1 MYIFSNPPSCMGE
14 SSWIERSLRIGDCF
28 DVLLH
33 NKATLCSEA
42 FRQLVAYGIT
52 LSEETSILVQFY
64 SRTLWTADFLLKE
77 KSVRLV
83 DQIFAIWS
91 NTFDMHLFTSDGYL
105 YGLLTPQKSFRG
117 ELLYRQV
124 NTCCDRLIAEAK
136 EPGLSILISQDEQG
150 TQGIFHAANS
160 LRNAVDYLRFF
171 DEVPRCLFVN
181 IYQQMAPGEG
191 EELAVYRRLAQS
203 LAERLREK
211 DFCPECSAQE
221 ILDTLRNNCHYSIE
235 VLHNQMQSFNLI
247 FLTYLISHGLVD
259 EDFLRAKMIRQRI
272 KGGDQKE
279 RYLSNL
285 AETLRLL
292 YDRYRELC
300 EKNDIAHLNRV
311 QDYVQR
317 HIGSASLSVSLVAE
331 HFHVNRSQLTRQFR
345 EYTGQSLAEYIF
357 NIRLDLAML
366 LMESHPN
373 WTMEQVAQK
382 AGYYSLSTMYRAFQK
397 KELGPPAQ
405 YQRRFTKQ

>member
-211 DFCPECSAQE
+211 DFVRSVQHKKYWIRCGITATIPSRCC
-221 ILDTLRNNCHYSIE
+221 TTKCR
-235 VLHNQMQSFNLI
+235 VL
-247 FLTYLISHGLVD
+247 T
-259 EDFLRAKMIRQRI
+259 
-272 KGGDQKE
+272 
-279 RYLSNL
+279 
-285 AETLRLL
+285 
-292 YDRYRELC
+292 
-300 EKNDIAHLNRV
+300 
-311 QDYVQR
+311 
-317 HIGSASLSVSLVAE
+317 
-331 HFHVNRSQLTRQFR
+331 
-345 EYTGQSLAEYIF
+345 
-357 NIRLDLAML
+357 
-366 LMESHPN
+366 
-373 WTMEQVAQK
+373 
-382 AGYYSLSTMYRAFQK
+382 
-397 KELGPPAQ
+397 
-405 YQRRFTKQ
+405 

>member
-1 MYIFSNPPSCMGE
+1 
-14 SSWIERSLRIGDCF
+14 
-28 DVLLH
+28 
-33 NKATLCSEA
+33 
-42 FRQLVAYGIT
+42 
-52 LSEETSILVQFY
+52 
-64 SRTLWTADFLLKE
+64 
-77 KSVRLV
+77 
-83 DQIFAIWS
+83 
-91 NTFDMHLFTSDGYL
+91 
-105 YGLLTPQKSFRG
+105 
-117 ELLYRQV
+117 
-124 NTCCDRLIAEAK
+124 
-136 EPGLSILISQDEQG
+136 
-150 TQGIFHAANS
+150 
-160 LRNAVDYLRFF
+160 
-171 DEVPRCLFVN
+171 
-181 IYQQMAPGEG
+181 
-191 EELAVYRRLAQS
+191 
-203 LAERLREK
+203 
-211 DFCPECSAQE
+211 
-221 ILDTLRNNCHYSIE
+221 
-235 VLHNQMQSFNLI
+235 MQSFNLI